1 MLIQLAFRILTKP
14 RKTAKDLLEEN
25 AINLA
30 LWFFL
35 ISTIVTSITVLPLID
50 SLRLTNIWFKGI
62 YIFGFSLLGSSL
74 SLLIPS
80 IFLNLFCIVVK
91 GRCDFKGTLLSMAWT
106 LGPGLLL
113 EVPTVLLYFLLN
125 LAFWKG
131 QLILSEEI
139 VTMVLNI
146 LEQITF
152 WTLLVKIP
160 IQIVFLVEVY
170 KISIFKVVIIHIAT
184 LIFLILGWIC
194 IVVLLV
200 G

>member
-1 MLIQLAFRILTKP
+1 M
-14 RKTAKDLLEEN
+14 
-25 AINLA
+25 
-30 LWFFL
+30 
-35 ISTIVTSITVLPLID
+35 
-50 SLRLTNIWFKGI
+50 
-62 YIFGFSLLGSSL
+62 
-74 SLLIPS
+74 
-80 IFLNLFCIVVK
+80 
-91 GRCDFKGTLLSMAWT
+91 
-106 LGPGLLL
+106 
-113 EVPTVLLYFLLN
+113 
-125 LAFWKG
+125 
-131 QLILSEEI
+131 ILSEEI